1 MGKTININLFDP
13 KSIQAAVK
21 ALRDYE
27 NSLEYK
33 CRLLEETL
41 AEKGVEIARVQI
53 VDLDAIFTSELLQSI
68 HAEYV
73 GSVKGGGVWS
83 VVAGT
88 DHALFVE
95 FGTLGSIGGK
105 KEYPYPLPEG
115 VTWKYNSGKT
125 IRQALQDIEVHGSTY
140 VKAGEY
146 YWSYIGD
153 DRKLHITKGMPSRP
167 FMYLTAIELRK
178 IVLQTAKVVFGNGG

>member
-33 CRLLEETL
+33 CRLLAETL

-115 VTWKYNSGKT
+115 VQWNYGSGSNIIQLANGQYGWFYK
-125 IRQALQDIEVHGSTY
+125 
-140 VKAGEY
+140 
-146 YWSYIGD
+146 GD
-153 DRKLHITKGMPSRP
+153 DGKVYWCEGMDSRP
-167 FMYLTAIELRK
+167 FMYLTGIELEK
-178 IVLQTAKVVFGNGG
+178 DVVKAALEVFGNGG

>member
-1 MGKTININLFDP
+1 MEKTININLFDQ

-33 CRLLEETL
+33 CRLLAETL

-53 VDLDAIFTSELLQSI
+53 ADLDAIFTSELLQSI

-73 GSVKGGGVWS
+73 GSVKGGGVWA

-88 DHALFVE
+88 DHAAFVE
-95 FGTLGSIGGK
+95 FGTGIVGK
-105 KEYPYPLPEG
+105 QSPYPYQLPEG
-115 VTWKYNSGKT
+115 VDWQYASGKT
-125 IRQALQDIEVHGSTY
+125 IRQLADGRY
-140 VKAGEY
+140 GWFYPA
-146 YWSYIGD
+146 D
-153 DRKLHITKGMPSRP
+153 DGKWYFTEGMPSRQ
-167 FMYLTAIELRK
+167 FMYMTAIELCD
-178 IVLQTAKVVFGNGG
+178 IVSQTAKVVFGSG